1 MAQEQDIRAGGIP
14 SAAVR
19 ITDSEVVKE
28 TTRRVPAWCVEAY
41 RVGTTWCVVDERGKY
56 WRAHQGLLTDVRK
69 CDRNSVVGVL
79 VVDVLIPIWG
89 PCEEMS
95 EALTSGL

>member
-1 MAQEQDIRAGGIP
+1 MAQEQDIRAGGISP
-14 SAAVR
+14 APVR

-41 RVGTTWCVVDERGKY
+41 RVGVTWCVVDERGRY
-56 WRAHQGLLTDVRK
+56 WRAHQGLLTDIRK
-69 CDRNSVVGVL
+69 GDRKSAVGVR
-79 VVDVLIPIWG
+79 VVDVLVPIWG

-95 EALTSGL
+95 EALLTGL